1 MAGRRGKQAAKSKA
15 TGATRG
21 GARGGAAAG
30 TQTSAREVVTHR
42 DAENAALAAALR
54 EHARSTQGGGTLPAA
69 RAARPE
75 SVEIPTL
82 RGADTVTSK
91 KLLQGLA
98 KRDRLLDAAI
108 TAFAAHG
115 AEGASVRDIC
125 AAAGAN
131 VAAVKY
137 YFNDKGGLYEAAILA
152 AADSLLERLPEPNLL
167 AISEPIAA
175 LHSWIRW
182 AVEFTVVG
190 GKRRAALTKII
201 LREMREPTP
210 AFERLFLQRA
220 EPLVQALHAIIAQVI
235 EAERSTADP
244 QRTVACVLVLA
255 MQYEHS
261 GEFLRRM
268 RLEPPSTPREFDELA
283 GVILDMTM
291 GMIRARTRVPPAKRG
306 AR

>member
-1 MAGRRGKQAAKSKA
+1 MAGRRGKRAAKSKA

-21 GARGGAAAG
+21 VARGGAAAG
-30 TQTSAREVVTHR
+30 TQTSAREVVTNR

-54 EHARSTQGGGTLPAA
+54 EHARSTQGGSTLQG

-268 RLEPPSTPREFDELA
+268 KLEPPSTPREFDELA